1 MTGLIGGFI
10 VVDKQGVLMDFIYRS
25 ANFDD
30 VSSVDICY
38 WRHPGCYW
46 VLLK

>member
-10 VVDKQGVLMDFIYRS
+10 VVDKGVLMDIIYLE

-30 VSSVDICY
+30 VTSEDICY
-38 WRHPGCYW
+38 WRHLNCYW
-46 VLLK
+46 MILE

>member
-10 VVDKQGVLMDFIYRS
+10 VVDKHGVLMDIIYQE

-30 VSSVDICY
+30 TSKDFCSWCHPNCY
-38 WRHPGCYW
+38 WM
-46 VLLK
+46 VLK